1 MVNTA
6 KNLLIM
12 LKNVQQMHLKLLQ
25 KESFK
30 KKAKT
35 MSDLIGNKITDVVA
49 KLYNRKFQ
57 KIRSKIIQRQLQI
70 RIIKKCRNIFISRR
84 KARNY

>member
-1 MVNTA
+1 
-6 KNLLIM
+6 M

-35 MSDLIGNKITDVVA
+35 ISDLIGNKIADVVA

-57 KIRSKIIQRQLQI
+57 KIHNKIIQGQLQI

-84 KARNY
+84 KTRNY